1 MVILNLLG
9 GPFHAVIIFGL
20 RLDFLF
26 KLILA
31 HCVEQVLYF
40 LELYE
45 ATTDIEI
52 EPPDFDEFHTITG

>member
-1 MVILNLLG
+1 MVILNLFG
-9 GPFHAVIIFGL
+9 GPFHAVILFGL

-31 HCVEQVLYF
+31 HCAEQVLYF

-52 EPPDFDEFHTITG
+52 EIPDFD